1 MRRIFLFICLFLT
14 VQMVSAQTVTVS
26 GQVTSADDSYP
37 LPGVSVVI
45 DGTTKGTYTD
55 FDGNYTIA
63 VNVGETLVFSSIG
76 FTEHREKVPTGGG
89 QNIKHSPSA

>member
-1 MRRIFLFICLFLT
+1 
-14 VQMVSAQTVTVS
+14 MVSAQNVTVS

-55 FDGNYTIA
+55 IDGNYSIS

-76 FTEHREKVPTGGG
+76 FTDHKEKITSGG
-89 QNIKHSPSA
+89 AEY